1 MSKKIKIFLI
11 FSLIFLTSCATGGF
25 KPNIVPRDAAGKSQI
40 VLSGTV
46 VSVKE
51 VIIEGDRDAGTA
63 SGAVI
68 GAIVTGSAAKRSA
81 DGDGETSEL
90 IGGLVGGLVGSVVG
104 SEVGESLSRKRG
116 LELIILLENN
126 GKEISV
132 VQEIS
137 EDLNYNF
144 RKGDEVRIIRSAGR
158 TRVVP
163 LE

>member
-1 MSKKIKIFLI
+1 MNKS
-11 FSLIFLTSCATGGF
+11 TS
-25 KPNIVPRDAAGKSQI
+25 
-40 VLSGTV
+40 
-46 VSVKE
+46 
-51 VIIEGDRDAGTA
+51 A
-63 SGAVI
+63 SPP
-68 GAIVTGSAAKRSA
+68 SA

-90 IGGLVGGLVGSVVG
+90 IGGIVGGLVGSVVG
-104 SEVGESLSRKRG
+104 SEVGESLSRKKG

>member
-1 MSKKIKIFLI
+1 MSNKLKIFLT

-25 KPNIVPRDAAGKSQI
+25 KPNVVPRDAAGKSQI

-51 VIIEGDRDAGTA
+51 VIIEGDRDAGTT

-90 IGGLVGGLVGSVVG
+90 IGGIVGGLVL
-104 SEVGESLSRKRG
+104 SL
-116 LELIILLENN
+116 IHI
-126 GKEISV
+126 
-132 VQEIS
+132 
-137 EDLNYNF
+137 
-144 RKGDEVRIIRSAGR
+144 
-158 TRVVP
+158 
-163 LE
+163 

>member
-1 MSKKIKIFLI
+1 MSNKLKIFLT
-11 FSLIFLTSCATGGF
+11 FTLIFLTSCATGGF
-25 KPNIVPRDAAGKSQI
+25 RPDVVPRDAAGKVQI
-40 VLSGTV
+40 VQSGTI

-51 VIIEGDRDAGTA
+51 TTIEGDRDAGTA

-90 IGGLVGGLVGSVVG
+90 VGGLVGGLVGSVIG
-104 SEVGESLSRKRG
+104 SEVGESLSRKKA
-116 LELIILLENN
+116 LEFIILLEKN

-132 VQEIS
+132 TQEIS

-158 TRVVP
+158 VRVIP
-163 LE
+163 IE

>member
-1 MSKKIKIFLI
+1 MSKKIKIFLT

-25 KPNIVPRDAAGKSQI
+25 KPNVVPRDAAGKSQI
-40 VLSGTV
+40 VL
-46 VSVKE
+46 
-51 VIIEGDRDAGTA
+51 
-63 SGAVI
+63 
-68 GAIVTGSAAKRSA
+68 TGSAAKRSA

-104 SEVGESLSRKRG
+104 SEVGESLSRKKG

>member
-1 MSKKIKIFLI
+1 MSNKLKIFLT
-11 FSLIFLTSCATGGF
+11 FTLIFLTSCATGGF
-25 KPNIVPRDAAGKSQI
+25 RPDVVPRDAAGKVQI
-40 VLSGTV
+40 VQSGTI

-51 VIIEGDRDAGTA
+51 ITIEGDRDAGTA

-104 SEVGESLSRKRG
+104 SEVGEALSRKKA
-116 LELIILLENN
+116 LELIILLEKN

-132 VQEIS
+132 TQEIS

-158 TRVVP
+158 VRVIP
-163 LE
+163 IE